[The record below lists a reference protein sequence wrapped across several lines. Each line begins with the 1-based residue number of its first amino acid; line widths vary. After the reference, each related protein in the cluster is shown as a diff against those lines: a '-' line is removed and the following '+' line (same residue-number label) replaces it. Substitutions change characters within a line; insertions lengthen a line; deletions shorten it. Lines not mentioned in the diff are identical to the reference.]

1 MEHSDAKRSK
11 DARSGVMGDA
21 DFSEQ
26 LVALLPK
33 LRRFAHGLTGTADEG
48 DDLVQS
54 ACERALSRAQQ
65 FLPGSRLDHWMYSI
79 LRSIWIDRIRQRG
92 RREIFVDPIDLAEH
106 SGGDLEAEVNAGID
120 LATVQRSI
128 AALPDEQR
136 EALLLVCVEGV
147 GYRRAA
153 EILNLPL
160 GTVTSRVFRARVAI
174 GKAMED
180 PRAGGAQIIR
190 MKR

>member
-1 MEHSDAKRSK
+1 MRETTWCNPPANVPCPGLSNSCRAAGWITGCTAFS
-11 DARSGVMGDA
+11 AASG
-21 DFSEQ
+21 S
-26 LVALLPK
+26 
-33 LRRFAHGLTGTADEG
+33 TA
-48 DDLVQS
+48 
-54 ACERALSRAQQ
+54 
-65 FLPGSRLDHWMYSI
+65 
-79 LRSIWIDRIRQRG
+79 
-92 RREIFVDPIDLAEH
+92 

-174 GKAMED
+174 GKALED
-180 PRAGGAQIIR
+180 PRAGGAQII
-190 MKR
+190 

>member
-1 MEHSDAKRSK
+1 
-11 DARSGVMGDA
+11 MGDA
-21 DFSEQ
+21 VFSER

-92 RREIFVDPIDLAEH
+92 RREISVDPIDLVEH
-106 SGGDLEAEVNAGID
+106 PGGDLEAEANAGLG
-120 LATVQRSI
+120 LAEVRRSI

-180 PRAGGAQIIR
+180 LGAGEDPAAGSAQIIR

>member
-1 MEHSDAKRSK
+1 
-11 DARSGVMGDA
+11 MGDG

-92 RREIFVDPIDLAEH
+92 RREISVDPVDLADH
-106 SGGDLEAEVNAGID
+106 PGGDLEAEANAGLG
-120 LATVQRSI
+120 LADARRAI

-160 GTVTSRVFRARVAI
+160 GTVTSRVFRARIAV
-174 GKAMED
+174 GKAMEE
-180 PRAGGAQIIR
+180 PEAGGAQIIR